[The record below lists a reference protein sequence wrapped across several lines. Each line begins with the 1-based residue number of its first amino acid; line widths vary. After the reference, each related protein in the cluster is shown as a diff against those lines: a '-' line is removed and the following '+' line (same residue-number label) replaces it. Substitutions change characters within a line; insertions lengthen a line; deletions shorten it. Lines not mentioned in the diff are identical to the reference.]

1 MRSIAPRPRD
11 AAPRTAFIV
20 RHVGWQDAGLLKP
33 ALEQRGYEV
42 VYVDAM
48 LGDALD
54 SRADNADVVVV
65 LGGPNGA
72 YDEGAFPLLRSELQ
86 LIERRLEAGRP
97 VLGICLG
104 AQLLAR
110 VLGSEV
116 KSMAQPEIGLG
127 SLTLTAEG
135 AHSVIRDRAIAAPV
149 LFWHQDTFELPRSAI
164 RLASSQVCTNQAF
177 CYDKHTLALQFH
189 LEPDPKR
196 FEEWLVGNAYQLSHL
211 KVDVRTLRE
220 DMRRNA
226 DAFSRAGHAFVGTW
240 LDCIEEKR
248 SLLHVFAEGT
258 GTAQQPAAMIYS
270 GLSLAG

>member
-1 MRSIAPRPRD
+1 MRTIAPRQQRV

-48 LGDALD
+48 LGDAVD
-54 SRADNADVVVV
+54 SRAETADVVVV

-72 YDEGAFPLLRSELQ
+72 YDEDAFPLLRSELQ

-116 KSMAQPEIGLG
+116 KSMAQPEIGIGALA
-127 SLTLTAEG
+127 LTADG
-135 AHSVIRDRAIAAPV
+135 TRSVIRDRAAAAPV
-149 LFWHQDTFELPRSAI
+149 LFWHQDTFGIPHGAI
-164 RLASSQVCTNQAF
+164 HLASSELCANQAF

-189 LEPDPKR
+189 LEPEPKR
-196 FEEWLVGNAYQLSHL
+196 FEEWLVGNAHQLSHL

-220 DMRRNA
+220 DMHRNA
-226 DAFSRAGHAFVGTW
+226 DAFSRAGRSFVEVW
-240 LDCIEEKR
+240 LDCIEQKR
-248 SLLHVFAEGT
+248 SFLNTSEKLAGT
-258 GTAQQPAAMIYS
+258 IQQPSPAND
-270 GLSLAG
+270 LA